1 MYINYLSNKTLFIDP
16 HLFIYFII
24 HHFIMFETITY
35 NNLKTLVHDLMTR
48 LYDQY
53 HQIWTWRI
61 KIYHKDNKSKYNQ
74 LMKFMRTIIYKSK
87 YKYNQLM
94 KVMRTLKYK
103 RKYKYDQLM
112 KIMRTLKYKRKYKYD
127 QLMKIMR
134 TLKYKFNQLMKSWG
148 QWNINGSINTIK
160 KRYMC
165 SFRSFSWILF
175 FLTLFLMW
183 SVF

>member
-1 MYINYLSNKTLFIDP
+1 
-16 HLFIYFII
+16 
-24 HHFIMFETITY
+24 MFEAITY
-35 NNLKTLVHDLMTR
+35 NNLKTLVHDLMMR

-61 KIYHKDNKSKYNQ
+61 RIYHKDNKSKYNQ
-74 LMKFMRTIIYKSK
+74 LMKVLRTIKC
-87 YKYNQLM
+87 
-94 KVMRTLKYK
+94 K

-112 KIMRTLKYKRKYKYD
+112 KVMRTMKYKRKYKCD
-127 QLMKIMR
+127 QLI
-134 TLKYKFNQLMKSWG
+134 KSWG
-148 QWNINGSINTIK
+148 RWNIKGSINTIK
-160 KRYMC
+160 ERYMC